1 MIEFLLLQFNVI
13 LVPKSVVDPDL
24 ELTGWGGGRFLLL
37 ALAAF
42 LPFVISSVL
51 PKITGALGPRVR
63 PLDLPPQKLDLSFI
77 DRAFVL

>member
-24 ELTGWGGGRFLLL
+24 ELTGWGGGFLLL

-51 PKITGALGPRVR
+51 PKIMGALGPPGPSPRSATA
-63 PLDLPPQKLDLSFI
+63 KT
-77 DRAFVL
+77 